1 MKKNLSI
8 LLVIIMLISLVGCS
22 STSNKTNDSN
32 NKATDKENTAPT
44 DVLAKEEDAEADNL
58 PAAPVEIELWTD
70 MTINDAILTDMIAKF
85 EEAYTAKGHN
95 YTVKLNKFAGSER
108 SALISAAIETKTLPA
123 LLLSA
128 WFTTSDYVHQGLI
141 ADITDIADTVKDDM
155 YDSVYNAA
163 LIDGKSYMVGLY
175 QSYYGFLYNADML
188 KAAGLEKFV
197 PENEYEVA
205 AWSLDDFENTILP
218 ALSANF
224 AGTEKYPI
232 GLFAADNQADTFMM
246 NWLTCMGG
254 KLWDNGYSV
263 AGDDANTVEALDKII
278 SWMNNGLTNTNVVT
292 KSGAEVGGEFKNQMS
307 AITSGQF
314 TNYKANLLS
323 MEKGEIEKFDMRIG
337 AIPVKNN
344 GTDIYTMA
352 DYIYGASVMN
362 NGNEDQIAVGKEF
375 IRWLLSDRESL
386 TAINTNAFPCYA
398 SITEAAAG
406 DNPVYTE
413 LAKMEPYIWDF
424 TGNAAG
430 YVSTRSLLFPEL
442 QAAFSGEKTAAQAL
456 ADYQKNANEVIDD
469 YMQNSVVLN
478 Q

>member
-22 STSNKTNDSN
+22 STSNKTSDSN
-32 NKATDKENTAPT
+32 NTAADKENTTPSDAP
-44 DVLAKEEDAEADNL
+44 VVEDDPEADNL
-58 PAAPVEIELWTD
+58 PVGPVEIELWTD
-70 MTINDAILTDMIAKF
+70 MTIDESILTNMIGKY
-85 EEAYTAKGHN
+85 EESYTAKGYN

-108 SALISAAIETKTLPA
+108 SALINAAIETRTLPA

-141 ADITDIADTVKDDM
+141 ADITDIAGSVKDDM
-155 YDSVYNAA
+155 YDSVYNAT
-163 LIDGKSYMVGLY
+163 LIDGKNYMVGLY

-188 KAAGLEKFV
+188 SAAGLEKFV

-205 AWSLDDFENTILP
+205 TWSLDDFENTILP
-218 ALSANF
+218 ALAANF

-246 NWLTCMGG
+246 NWLTCTGG
-254 KLWDNGYSV
+254 KLWENGYSV
-263 AGDDANTVEALDKII
+263 AGDDTNTVAALDKMI
-278 SWMNNGLTNTNVVT
+278 SWMKNGLTNANVVT

-323 MEKGEIEKFDMRIG
+323 MENGEIEKFDMRIG
-337 AIPVKNN
+337 AIPIKNN
-344 GTDIYTMA
+344 GTDTYTMA
-352 DYIYGASVMN
+352 DYIYGASIMN
-362 NGNEDQIAVGKEF
+362 NGNEDQMTVGREF
-375 IRWLLSDRESL
+375 IRWLLSDQESL
-386 TAINTNAFPCYA
+386 TAINTNAFPCYT
-398 SITEAAAG
+398 SITEATAG
-406 DNPVYTE
+406 DHPVYTE

-478 Q
+478 